1 MKTYQNIFHGTIVSL
16 LVISGIGLILTLMLF
31 LCVGAGMVLGYPAGA
46 WGNLWVSVF
55 MLGFSGVFFGGI
67 YQLSHRHFMPF
78 IDPAGHQ
85 EEKAVGRIIQI
96 KRDQPVRAD

>member
-1 MKTYQNIFHGTIVSL
+1 MKTYQNIFHATIVSL

-31 LCVGAGMVLGYPAGA
+31 IGVGAGMILGYPSGT

-55 MLGFSGVFFGGI
+55 MLGLSGFFFGGI

-78 IDPAGHQ
+78 IDPAGHP
-85 EEKAVGRIIQI
+85 EEKTVGKVVQI
-96 KRDQPVRAD
+96 KRDQPAAN